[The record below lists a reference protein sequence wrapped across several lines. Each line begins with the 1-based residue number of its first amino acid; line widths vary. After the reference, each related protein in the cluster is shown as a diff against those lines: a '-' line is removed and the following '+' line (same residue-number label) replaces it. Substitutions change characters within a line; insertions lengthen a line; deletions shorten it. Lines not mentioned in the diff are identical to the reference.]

1 MHTSPYQ
8 FPAVALLLLALACGG
23 DGDGAPD
30 DLERACR
37 QLIAC
42 EAEPVNMQ
50 RIEQCRQD
58 LSSEYEAAA
67 TEGCADVYADLVA
80 CYAMV
85 PLVCSMEGPGS
96 CEAVQ
101 SALDTC
107 LGGCAARGER
117 NAFVDRCGTW
127 S

>member
-1 MHTSPYQ
+1 MQSSPC
-8 FPAVALLLLALACGG
+8 PPPLLALVLLALACGG
-23 DGDGAPD
+23 EGEGAPD

-42 EAEPVNMQ
+42 EAESAPSSMRSV
-50 RIEQCRQD
+50 EQCRQD
-58 LSSEYEAAA
+58 LSSQYDAAA
-67 TEGCADVYADLVA
+67 TDGCAGVYADLVA

-107 LGGCAARGER
+107 LNEG
-117 NAFVDRCGTW
+117 
-127 S
+127 